1 MRSLL
6 PSAALLAGAVLMIS
20 GCQEPISPELTPT
33 EGPLLHT
40 APVTFGATVTNVG
53 GIQNLAECLTPF
65 PPPAPPSP
73 LVFEG
78 CIVPETL
85 EGDITSMDGTPV
97 AGLIVLDQELD
108 ATGNGEFE
116 GVATF
121 GAVGALACVTDP
133 SGGPKL
139 CGIFEFEVEA
149 DIIAGTAFSGT
160 VKLEGISGDVE
171 GVKIAVTADETGVG
185 TNIFTLAGTIRF
197 PK

>member
-6 PSAALLAGAVLMIS
+6 PSAALLAGAVLVIS
-20 GCQEPISPELTPT
+20 GCQDPISPELTPT

-53 GIQNLAECLTPF
+53 GIQNPEECITPF
-65 PPPAPPSP
+65 PPPDPPSP

-85 EGDITSMDGTPV
+85 EGDISSMDGTPV
-97 AGLIVLDQELD
+97 PGSIVLDQELD

-121 GAVGALACVTDP
+121 GEDGDLACVTDP
-133 SGGPKL
+133 SGDLL

-160 VKLEGISGDVE
+160 VKGEGISGDVE

-185 TNIFTLAGTIRF
+185 TDIFTLAGTIRF